1 MAVITISRQTGSGGN
16 DLAALVCQRLGY
28 RYFDKSM
35 LVKAACEDTQSEVD
49 FLKFTEADFVKG
61 SNLMNR
67 LLGAL
72 GQTSAQTVAEVRS
85 WAEDAEGKRTQTVIQ
100 LDGSRAMGLIQN
112 AIRYIADQGDIVIMG
127 RGAQVILKDKPSA
140 LHVRV
145 EAPWEDRVQRVK
157 EQRNLR
163 GEAARRAAEE
173 IITREDDASADYLR
187 RFCDVKIDDPLLY
200 HLVLNTGK
208 LSLDT
213 AAQIVVDAAKA
224 LPA

>member
-16 DLAALVCQRLGY
+16 DLAALVCQKLGY

-49 FLKFTEADFVKG
+49 FLKFTEADFVQG
-61 SNLMNR
+61 SGLMNR

-72 GQTSAQTVAEVRS
+72 GPAGGQTVAEVRS
-85 WAEDAEGKRTQTVIQ
+85 WGEDREGKRTQTVLQ
-100 LDGSRAMGLIQN
+100 LDGSRAIGLVQN
-112 AIRYIADQGDIVIMG
+112 AIRYIARQGSVVIMG
-127 RGAQVILKDKPSA
+127 RGAQVILKDQPGA

-145 EAPWEDRVQRVK
+145 EAPWEDRVQHVK
-157 EQRNLR
+157 AQRDLR
-163 GEAARRAAEE
+163 GEAARRTAED
-173 IITREDDASADYLR
+173 IIMREDDAAADYLR
-187 RFCDVKIDDPLLY
+187 RFYDVTIDDPLLY

-208 LSLDT
+208 LSLDI
-213 AAQIVVDAAKA
+213 AAQIVVDAAKM